1 MNKSGR
7 FRARTLNSNEFADF
21 LSKNAF
27 SQVAECLGTAFL
39 LAAVVG
45 SGIMG
50 EKLASG
56 NIAIGFS
63 VPIFAQQKGVVDL
76 KHSTDSRG
84 AFAKA

>member
-1 MNKSGR
+1 
-7 FRARTLNSNEFADF
+7 
-21 LSKNAF
+21 
-27 SQVAECLGTAFL
+27 
-39 LAAVVG
+39 
-45 SGIMG
+45 MG